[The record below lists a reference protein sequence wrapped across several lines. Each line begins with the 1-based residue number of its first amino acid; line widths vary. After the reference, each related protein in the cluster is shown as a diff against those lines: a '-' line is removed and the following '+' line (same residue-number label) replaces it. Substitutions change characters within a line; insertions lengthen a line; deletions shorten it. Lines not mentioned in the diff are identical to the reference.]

1 MNSQSPSKR
10 RDTNQ
15 NSNLNQHTLATKR
28 PTKDTCKV
36 MPVIK
41 KHEEHNRNIEN
52 GSEQRPLSILQN
64 ATEISEMT
72 GNSHNNSILLG
83 IPKNKI
89 SATYPAVKKC
99 EWSQVCGGLQWLHE
113 IIMSKKSFWTDLTSN
128 DPTQIGNRKLEE
140 NYENASQYNEFIQ
153 SLGSTSITSVGRS
166 LTQKDLAAN
175 IPVRQNLL

>member
-1 MNSQSPSKR
+1 
-10 RDTNQ
+10 
-15 NSNLNQHTLATKR
+15 
-28 PTKDTCKV
+28 

-89 SATYPAVKKC
+89 SATYPAMKKRC
-99 EWSQVCGGLQWLHE
+99 EWSQVYHVD
-113 IIMSKKSFWTDLTSN
+113 FN
-128 DPTQIGNRKLEE
+128 DCMK
-140 NYENASQYNEFIQ
+140 
-153 SLGSTSITSVGRS
+153 
-166 LTQKDLAAN
+166 
-175 IPVRQNLL
+175 

>member
-1 MNSQSPSKR
+1 
-10 RDTNQ
+10 
-15 NSNLNQHTLATKR
+15 
-28 PTKDTCKV
+28 

-89 SATYPAVKKC
+89 YATYPAVKKC
-99 EWSQVCGGLQWLHE
+99 EWSQVYHVD
-113 IIMSKKSFWTDLTSN
+113 FN
-128 DPTQIGNRKLEE
+128 DCMK
-140 NYENASQYNEFIQ
+140 
-153 SLGSTSITSVGRS
+153 
-166 LTQKDLAAN
+166 
-175 IPVRQNLL
+175 